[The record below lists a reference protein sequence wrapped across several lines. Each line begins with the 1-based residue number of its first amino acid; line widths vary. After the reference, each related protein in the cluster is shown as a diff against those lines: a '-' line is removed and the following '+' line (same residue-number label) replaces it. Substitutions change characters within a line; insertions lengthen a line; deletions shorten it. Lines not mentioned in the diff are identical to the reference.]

1 MAALNTIKDHLHRS
15 FHGNAWHGPALLKI
29 LDDVT
34 ARQAA
39 AKPVANAHSI
49 WELVLHIMTWQAVVV
64 RRLGG
69 EAYTPSDAEDF
80 PSVKDTSEA
89 AWRDTIAALRRQHDS
104 LYAAVERLAESRL
117 PEVVP
122 GEEYTIEFMLQGIIQ
137 HDLYHAGQ
145 MALLKRAFRS

>member
-1 MAALNTIKDHLHRS
+1 MAALITLKDHLHRS
-15 FHGNAWHGPALLKI
+15 FQGNAWHGPALLKI
-29 LDDVT
+29 LNDVT
-34 ARQAA
+34 AREAA
-39 AKPVANAHSI
+39 AKPVAGAHSI

-80 PSVKDTSEA
+80 PPVKDTRET
-89 AWRDTIAALRRQHDS
+89 AWAGTIEALRRQHDT
-104 LYAAVERLAESRL
+104 LYAAVDRLPESRL

-122 GEEYTIEFMLQGIIQ
+122 GEEYTVEFMLQGIIQ

-145 MALLKRAFRS
+145 MALLKKALR